1 MPETSSPRSPCRA
14 SGRRGRRRRLARLTT
29 GRNRPGAVLVARE
42 PHVCGADAENGWP
55 QRMGRDTT
63 TAPGGLRHLG
73 PGSPDAVRGTRTP
86 LSGARCLLLTGPPG
100 RPGPVAGSR
109 HGHAALPRPHRPA
122 ASRHESVPQA
132 GRACRR
138 CRRKAMQPLR
148 PDTRSRPTGEELEE
162 KAGRGRPHLRTP
174 AEKLEACGSPPRTL
188 AALGLGARVACPQ
201 GRHASTDRRTASY
214 RVLVAAIWQVPAVRH
229 QRAVGGVGSNGV
241 RTMAKS
247 RRRQAGEGGIR
258 PRPVRAF

>member
-1 MPETSSPRSPCRA
+1 MYVYVAPTRRTDGPSGWGGTRPLRQAACATSGPAHRMRCGVLVRPCPVPVACCLPGLPADPVLWPGAATATQPCRA
-14 SGRRGRRRRLARLTT
+14 SSSG
-29 GRNRPGAVLVARE
+29 
-42 PHVCGADAENGWP
+42 CI
-55 QRMGRDTT
+55 
-63 TAPGGLRHLG
+63 
-73 PGSPDAVRGTRTP
+73 TP
-86 LSGARCLLLTGPPG
+86 RIRSSSRSCLPSLST
-100 RPGPVAGSR
+100 
-109 HGHAALPRPHRPA
+109 
-122 ASRHESVPQA
+122 
-132 GRACRR
+132 
-138 CRRKAMQPLR
+138 KAMQPLR

>member
-1 MPETSSPRSPCRA
+1 MSGQRTTRTPSAARPADDRSEPARCCPGRPRTTCMWRRRGERMAPADGAGHDHCARRLAPPRARLTGCGAGYSYAPVRCPLPVAYRASRPTRSCGREPPRPRSP
-14 SGRRGRRRRLARLTT
+14 
-29 GRNRPGAVLVARE
+29 
-42 PHVCGADAENGWP
+42 
-55 QRMGRDTT
+55 
-63 TAPGGLRHLG
+63 
-73 PGSPDAVRGTRTP
+73 
-86 LSGARCLLLTGPPG
+86 
-100 RPGPVAGSR
+100 
-109 HGHAALPRPHRPA
+109 AAPHRPA